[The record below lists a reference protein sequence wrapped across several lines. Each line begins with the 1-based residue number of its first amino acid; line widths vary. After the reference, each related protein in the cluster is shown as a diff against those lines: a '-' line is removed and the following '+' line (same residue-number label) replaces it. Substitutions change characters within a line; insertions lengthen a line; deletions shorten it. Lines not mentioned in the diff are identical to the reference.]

1 MVASPGGMYMTTNNA
16 ELISQITTRRSDFI
30 KPEKSYK
37 IVEVFGPSVL
47 STEGSTWRMHRK
59 ATAPAF
65 SEELHG
71 LVWTESLRQV
81 DQMVKTWQG
90 RHGNSPDS
98 MYVADLGRD
107 TIALTLHVI
116 SRAGFGVS
124 LSWPGQK
131 DQVEVTEELKSFSS
145 EDIPKGHDMTFRDA
159 LEGTL
164 TNFLWFVIFP
174 PRVLGKCNLKPTN
187 TFVWR

>member
-1 MVASPGGMYMTTNNA
+1 MTTNNA

-47 STEGSTWRMHRK
+47 STEGSVWRTHRK

-65 SEELHG
+65 SEDLHG
-71 LVWTESLRQV
+71 LVWIETLRQV
-81 DQMVKTWQG
+81 NQMVETWQG
-90 RHGNSPDS
+90 RQDNSPEE
-98 MYVADLGRD
+98 MYVADLGHD
-107 TIALTLHVI
+107 TTALTLHII

-124 LSWPGQK
+124 LSWPGHK
-131 DQVEVTEELKSFSS
+131 DEIEVGGELKDFSS
-145 EDIPKGHDMTFRDA
+145 EKIPKGHDMTFRDA

-164 TNFLWFVIFP
+164 THFLWFVIFS
-174 PRVLGKCNLKPTN
+174 PRVLG
-187 TFVWR
+187 TFNSTIIVTFEQ